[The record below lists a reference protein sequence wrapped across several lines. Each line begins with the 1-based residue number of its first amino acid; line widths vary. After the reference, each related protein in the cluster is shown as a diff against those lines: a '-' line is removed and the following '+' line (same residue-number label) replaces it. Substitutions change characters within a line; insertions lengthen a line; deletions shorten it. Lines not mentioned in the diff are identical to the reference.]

1 MFIYMYKCVYV
12 CICMLICMYKCVFV
26 CICMHIYMYKCVFV
40 CVNVYI
46 HVQMCVVCCVCV
58 RACARVRVL
67 RVEVHV
73 LQVLVACAA
82 EHSVAENI
90 RNTLGTHWEPIGNT
104 AAASQQNKNV
114 Y

>member
-1 MFIYMYKCVYV
+1 
-12 CICMLICMYKCVFV
+12 
-26 CICMHIYMYKCVFV
+26 MHIYMYKCVFV

-73 LQVLVACAA
+73 LQGLVACAA